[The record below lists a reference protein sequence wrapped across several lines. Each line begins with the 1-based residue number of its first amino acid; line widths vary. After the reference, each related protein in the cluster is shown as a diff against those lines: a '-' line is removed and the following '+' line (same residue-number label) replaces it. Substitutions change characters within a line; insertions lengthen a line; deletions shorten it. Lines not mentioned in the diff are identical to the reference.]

1 MNNMMDSIDCFLANN
16 FYKDG
21 KNTQNLMPLLYLK
34 TFWQM
39 LIPFFYLIL
48 FVISFYLYTK
58 LYKKNISSHRLIT
71 TAIFFLFFYMQPEM
85 ISTLTSLISC
95 RSIGDSNYILAN
107 LTYECNNNQF
117 YFYLFS
123 VVMPWF
129 VLWIL
134 IVPSVIFYFLKSH

>member
-1 MNNMMDSIDCFLANN
+1 
-16 FYKDG
+16 
-21 KNTQNLMPLLYLK
+21 MPLLYLK

-48 FVISFYLYTK
+48 FLISFSLYTK
-58 LYKKNISSHRLIT
+58 FYKKNISLHRLLT

-129 VLWIL
+129 VLWIFL
-134 IVPSVIFYFLKSH
+134 VPSIIFYFLRSHKHQLSLFIIKLKYGFLYKEY